1 MPINSQSTCLE
12 LKQHSLAFWQSA
24 LGLTNA
30 EMLSSKHAIS
40 HAGHYLSKSGEQSIF
55 HFTHLANGKQV
66 LALPEKTLPLLASI
80 DLNKNRMLI
89 DAAILAAGF
98 VEQYRD
104 IDYYPKSNNQINSFK
119 CISNSIQCLNSSSLL
134 FKELLPDFL
143 RQQTAEDLDVLDLE
157 DDEAV
162 ALVADG
168 AIQAIARYV
177 PLKLS
182 PLIADITVLV
192 NPGARQGALATT
204 VVSRLCELIL
214 SRGLIPRYRVAHD
227 HSASIK
233 VAEKLGFTPQFT
245 ITAWRIK
252 AGDSPSNINA

>member
-1 MPINSQSTCLE
+1 MPIDRQSPNAD
-12 LKQHSLAFWQSA
+12 LKNHSFAFWQSA

-30 EMLSSKHAIS
+30 EMLCSQHVIS
-40 HAGHYLSKSGEQSIF
+40 HLGHYLSKSDEQSIF

-66 LALPEKTLPLLASI
+66 LALPEKIRPLLASI
-80 DLNKNRMLI
+80 DLNENRTLI

-104 IDYYPKSNNQINSFK
+104 IDYHLEQINSLK
-119 CISNSIQCLNSSSLL
+119 RINNSIQHLNSNSPL
-134 FKELLPDFL
+134 FKGLLPDFL
-143 RQQTAEDLDVLDLE
+143 RQQTAEDRDILDLEE
-157 DDEAV
+157 DDEAI

-192 NPGARQGALATT
+192 SPLARQGQLATM

-214 SRGLIPRYRVAHD
+214 SRGLIPRYRVAHH

>member
-1 MPINSQSTCLE
+1 MPIDSQFTNTD
-12 LKQHSLAFWQSA
+12 LKNHSYTFWQSA
-24 LGLTNA
+24 LGLTNV
-30 EMLSSKHAIS
+30 EILCSQHVIS
-40 HAGHYLSKSGEQSIF
+40 HIGHYLFKANDQAIF

-66 LALPEKTLPLLASI
+66 LAVPEKMQAFVASI
-80 DLNKNRMLI
+80 DLNANYSVI
-89 DAAILAAGF
+89 NGVIIAAGF
-98 VEQYRD
+98 VEEYRD
-104 IDYYPKSNNQINSFK
+104 IDYHLEQINSFK
-119 CISNSIQCLNSSSLL
+119 RINNSIQYLNSSSPL

-143 RQQTAEDLDVLDLE
+143 RQQTAEDRDILDLEE
-157 DDEAV
+157 DDEAI

-192 NPGARQGALATT
+192 SPLARQGQLATT

-214 SRGLIPRYRVAHD
+214 SRGLIPRYRVAHH

-245 ITAWRIK
+245 ITAWRVK
-252 AGDSPSNINA
+252 AGSEQPVGLNI